1 MIFQQ
6 SPKHSIKNFL
16 TQLRKK
22 MKKIGNLL
30 GNIVPYNMKVI
41 IVLSFFRPNLLNFCL
56 KKIKK

>member
-1 MIFQQ
+1 MNDFSTITQN
-6 SPKHSIKNFL
+6 SIKNFL

-41 IVLSFFRPNLLNFCL
+41 IVLSFFAPTY
-56 KKIKK
+56 